1 MEGQLQHLHA
11 GESVTHGIPRC
22 LHTHGPSVFKDI
34 KDPCGVRRKSLKV
47 LAKYL
52 SFHND
57 KVVSAAG
64 DAVLPTCF
72 REELPGP
79 LSFEVVE
86 HLASV
91 L

>member
-1 MEGQLQHLHA
+1 MHMGR
-11 GESVTHGIPRC
+11 TC
-22 LHTHGPSVFKDI
+22 LLWDI

-52 SFHND
+52 SFHSD

-72 REELPGP
+72 REELLGP